1 MFCKILMCALSL
13 FPPKILV
20 ELDEGE
26 KIGKGCKNIDKVVE
40 GF

>member
-1 MFCKILMCALSL
+1 MCALSL

-26 KIGKGCKNIDKVVE
+26 KIEKRYTNIDKVVE
-40 GF
+40 GFLT